1 MLDGGK
7 LSGKEAHEEHK
18 HMQNEKDTVTAEERA
33 WSERLKALA
42 EETLEFETLSPEK
55 VAELKKQGR
64 I

>member
-1 MLDGGK
+1 MKNTND
-7 LSGKEAHEEHK
+7 SV
-18 HMQNEKDTVTAEERA
+18 EKDTMTVEERA

-42 EETLEFETLSPEK
+42 EETLEFETLSLEE